1 LNLFVVTRDLENTM
15 PVIVNGYELN
25 DAEME
30 QELPDHQDAADPV
43 QSAMT
48 ALVLRRVLLDEARQL
63 EIQADQDEAIIE
75 ALLKQEVKVPMPGR
89 EECLRQYQAH
99 PARFTVGELAEAS
112 HILFQ
117 VTNGVDLEALRKHA
131 SIVLA
136 DLLENPKQFAECA
149 KANSNCPSS
158 EVGGSLGQIT
168 RGATV
173 PEFEQ
178 AVFSAEAGSIIPRLV
193 ETRFGLHIIQLGRK
207 VEGQLRPFEEVESSI
222 SDAMRMASHDHAVRQ
237 YLQLLVGR
245 AKISGIDLPG
255 ADSPLVQ

>member
-1 LNLFVVTRDLENTM
+1 M

-30 QELPDHQDAADPV
+30 QELPHHQDAVDAV
-43 QSAMT
+43 KSAMT

-63 EIQADQDEAIIE
+63 DIQAAEDEALID

-89 EECLRQYQAH
+89 AECLRQYEAH

-117 VTNGVDLEALRKHA
+117 VTAGVDLESLRKHA

-136 DLLENPKQFAECA
+136 DLLEKPQLFAECA

-158 EVGGSLGQIT
+158 EVGGSLGQIG

-178 AVFSAEAGSIIPRLV
+178 ALFAADAESIIPHLV
-193 ETRFGLHIIQLGRK
+193 ETRFGLHIIQVGRK
-207 VEGQLRPFEEVESSI
+207 IEGRLRPFEDIESSI

-245 AKISGIDLPG
+245 AKISGIDMQG
-255 ADSPLVQ
+255 ADSPLLQ

>member
-1 LNLFVVTRDLENTM
+1 M
-15 PVIVNGYELN
+15 PVIVNGYELS

-30 QELPDHQDAADPV
+30 RELPHHQDVPDAV

-48 ALVLRRVLLDEARQL
+48 ALVLRRLLLDEVDHLKIQSGEDD
-63 EIQADQDEAIIE
+63 EIKIE
-75 ALLKQEVKVPMPGR
+75 LLLRQEVKVPMPGR
-89 EECLRQYQAH
+89 EECLRQYYAH
-99 PARFTVGELAEAS
+99 PVRFTVGELAEAS

-117 VTNGVDLEALRKHA
+117 VTNGVDLDALRKHA

-136 DLLENPKQFAECA
+136 ELLQDPSLFAQYA
-149 KANSNCPSS
+149 KENSNCPSS
-158 EVGGSLGQIT
+158 EVGGSLGQVG

-178 AVFSAEAGSIIPRLV
+178 ALFAAEAGCIIPRLV
-193 ETRFGLHIIQLGRK
+193 ETRFGLHIIQVGRK
-207 VEGQLRPFEEVESSI
+207 AEGRLLPFDDVESKI
-222 SDAMRMASHDHAVRQ
+222 AEAMRKASHDHALRQ

>member
-1 LNLFVVTRDLENTM
+1 M

-30 QELPDHQDAADPV
+30 QELPNHQDAADAV

-63 EIQADQDEAIIE
+63 ELQADKEEELIE
-75 ALLKQEVKVPMPGR
+75 ALLRQEVKVPMPGR
-89 EECLRQYQAH
+89 EECLRQYHNH

-131 SIVLA
+131 NIVLA
-136 DLLENPKQFAECA
+136 DLLEDPKLFVECA

-158 EVGGSLGQIT
+158 EVGGSLGQVG

-178 AVFSAEAGSIIPRLV
+178 ALFGAEAGSIIPRLV
-193 ETRFGLHIIQLGRK
+193 ETRFGLHIIQVGRK
-207 VEGQLRPFEEVESSI
+207 VEGRLRPFEEVESKI
-222 SDAMRMASHDHAVRQ
+222 ADAMRMASHDHAVRQ